1 MRGALFALALLSA
14 GCSHAVKSGPPE
26 PQSETTVRVENQNFL
41 DMDVFVVQH
50 GMRIRLGRAASISTQ
65 VFTIPANLVRGST
78 QLQFELRPIGGGG
91 VRGGNPRTETIPVQ
105 PGDQVVLMIP
115 PS

>member
-1 MRGALFALALLSA
+1 MRRALLALALLSA
-14 GCSHAVKSGPPE
+14 GCRHAAKSSEPV

-41 DMDVFVVQH
+41 DMDVFVVQN
-50 GMRIRLGRAASISTQ
+50 GMHIRLGRAPSLTSK
-65 VFTIPANLVRGST
+65 VFTIPADFVPRPTDLR
-78 QLQFELRPIGGGG
+78 FELRPIGGGG
-91 VRGGNPRTETIPVQ
+91 AANQRTETIPVA